1 MGKNLCRA
9 CDLTFGTLGACDA
22 HWVGSFGEAMY
33 KTNRTGKSWQVTGQ
47 ALSTRRC
54 LTVQEILTLGMIQNE
69 KGWWITLASEG
80 VPPWIRAAHEEELE
94 AV

>member
-33 KTNRTGKSWQVTGQ
+33 KTNRTGV
-47 ALSTRRC
+47 
-54 LTVQEILTLGMIQNE
+54 
-69 KGWWITLASEG
+69 
-80 VPPWIRAAHEEELE
+80 
-94 AV
+94 

>member
-1 MGKNLCRA
+1 MVTDVCVI
-9 CDLTFGTLGACDA
+9 LGVCPPLREIEIFT
-22 HWVGSFGEAMY
+22 SF
-33 KTNRTGKSWQVTGQ
+33 
-47 ALSTRRC
+47 LTRRHISSVFPNSFLLFSYIISLRISWG